1 MAIICTLS
9 VIAII
14 FYHLMIQYTHKPTT
28 NGNQKP
34 KPKTKAKILNHLLHC
49 CIISAALYNI
59 VTLCGYFG
67 INTSSGTIHGS
78 CYTMRTFYT
87 IFYATNKTCIYYS
100 YFLRLDVS
108 FGGSSFEVNRCLL
121 KLLYIATTIYFLVY
135 ITILPFD
142 DKSDYEWNYKYNICR
157 ENDANFDSM
166 FGLILTLAA
175 VLYECIISITTLILF
190 LKPLCYLSHVQ
201 NDENVHHL
209 TIKVALLNGII
220 IISCITSLV
229 WYSFISST
237 IIFMI
242 DNVLNSLC
250 LILMVNI
257 HDKLYI
263 KLCYL
268 CISCKWCKF
277 NDNVKNMS
285 ELSGT
290 GVSSISL

>member
-1 MAIICTLS
+1 MAIVCTLS
-9 VIAII
+9 VIGII
-14 FYHLMIQYTHKPTT
+14 FYHLIIQYTHNHQPITKA
-28 NGNQKP
+28 NQKTI
-34 KPKTKAKILNHLLHC
+34 KGKILNHILHC

-67 INTSSGTIHGS
+67 INTSFGTIHAS
-78 CYTMRTFYT
+78 CYTLRTLYT
-87 IFYATNKTCIYYS
+87 IFYVTNKTCIYYS

-121 KLLYIATTIYFLVY
+121 IILYIATTIYFLVY
-135 ITILPFD
+135 IITVIPFD
-142 DKSDYEWNYKYNICR
+142 DKTDYEWNYEYNICR
-157 ENDANFDSM
+157 EKDANFDSVI
-166 FGLILTLAA
+166 GLILTLAGI
-175 VLYECIISITTLILF
+175 LYECIISITTLILF

-201 NDENVHHL
+201 NDKNVHHL
-209 TIKVALLNGII
+209 IIKVAILNGII